1 MNYTYANRKRG
12 KDTAPKKES
21 TASQP
26 SMDALRAGL
35 AKPTQEQMG
44 RRVDL
49 PDAMRAKMEN
59 AFGADLS
66 AVKLYE
72 SEAVADAGANAIAQ
86 GSNIAF
92 APGMLD
98 FTSYGGQALLGHEIS
113 HVVSQQRGEV
123 TGSGFL
129 NDHALEARADREGAM
144 AAAGQQIAMPTATM
158 SSASAAPA
166 AGPMQADK
174 KANKIAKHQQRQ
186 ADAYDQMIAARAA
199 GKDYSSYEK
208 AFNSAKKWEAYWAGG
223 KENTTFNP
231 LLAGNAQLDRAKSRN
246 TGKDGKLDEDKYFR
260 EMHQIMLRM
269 GDDRLKSDEEA
280 GFRNRMVDEYSGYRG
295 RQIASG
301 DGGNAFIP
309 VKKIGESNML
319 ADLYGHMMGRGAIED
334 ALNDDNEGGA
344 KGVRNIAALADSSGV
359 SDLMA
364 RQLTGAYGKD
374 VSRENEGREMKNFWN
389 YVVTYGGGPFVNQ
402 NASSTMRA
410 FNELDSD
417 QSSGEAYDVD
427 SGALSQDEGANYG
440 MDETLLAFQQHLSD
454 SGRLKRRRH

>member
-1 MNYTYANRKRG
+1 MNYAYANRKRG
-12 KDTAPKKES
+12 ENAAPKKES
-21 TASQP
+21 AAQQP

-35 AKPTQEQMG
+35 AKPTQEQLG

-72 SEAVADAGANAIAQ
+72 SEAVADAGANAVAQ

-129 NDHALEARADREGAM
+129 NDRALEARADHEGAM
-144 AAAGQQIAMPTATM
+144 AAAGQQVAAPAAAM
-158 SSASAAPA
+158 SSVTAAPA

-208 AFNSAKKWEAYWAGG
+208 TFNSAKKWEAYWAGG
-223 KENTTFNP
+223 KENTMFNP

-246 TGKDGKLDEDKYFR
+246 TGKDGKLNEDRYFR
-260 EMHQIMLRM
+260 EMHQIMLGM

-280 GFRNRMVDEYSGYRG
+280 GFRSRMVDEYSGYRG

-309 VKKIGESNML
+309 NKKIGESNML
-319 ADLYGHMMGRGAIED
+319 ADLYGRMMGRRAIEG

-374 VSRENEGREMKNFWN
+374 VSKENEGREMKNFWN

-410 FNELDSD
+410 FNELDS
-417 QSSGEAYDVD
+417 GEAYGVYPE
-427 SGALSQDEGANYG
+427 ALSQDEGASYG
-440 MDETLLAFQQHLSD
+440 TDDTLLAFQQHLSD